1 MRNKM
6 HPQAEWAGV
15 LAWRCT
21 QLLRAGFDEALATRL
36 ACDGRYDLHR
46 LIELTESGC
55 EPRLAVRILA
65 PLDED
70 EAA

>member
-1 MRNKM
+1 MSTKM
-6 HPQAEWAGV
+6 QTQAEWAGV

-21 QLLRAGFDEALATRL
+21 QLLQAGFDEASATRL

-46 LIELTESGC
+46 LIELVERGC
-55 EPRLAVRILA
+55 APELAVRILA
-65 PLDED
+65 PIDED